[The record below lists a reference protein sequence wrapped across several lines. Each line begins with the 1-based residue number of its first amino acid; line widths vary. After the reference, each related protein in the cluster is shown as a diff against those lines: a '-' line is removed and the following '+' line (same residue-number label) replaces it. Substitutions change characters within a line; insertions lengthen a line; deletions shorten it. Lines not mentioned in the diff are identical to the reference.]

1 MIHVEN
7 VSKFYGE
14 HRAISDLSFHIGDGE
29 VVGLL
34 GLNGAGK
41 STILK
46 VLGCFLTPSSG
57 RATIQGFSVTEEPHR
72 VREVIGYLPD
82 TPPLYNEMTVMSY
95 LRFVARLKNVPPN
108 QVESRVNQVVARTN
122 LEEVL
127 TFRLGELSHGFRQ
140 RVGIAQSLVHNPRI
154 VILDEPI
161 NGLDP
166 VQIVEMRDL
175 ILGLKGMHTV
185 ILSSHILSE
194 ITQTCDKIL
203 VIDRGHLVAE
213 GSEKKLRQS
222 YSSAMKVRVQLAA
235 PLPGGTDDLRQIGGI
250 TSATVQEANDVTEL
264 MVEADRDVR
273 AELTAWLVQ
282 RGGRVLEVGRFEDG
296 LENIFMKLIRSGH
309 EGGTHG

>member
-14 HRAISDLSFHIGDGE
+14 HKAIDDLSFHIGKGE

-46 VLGCFLTPSSG
+46 ILGCFLTPSSG
-57 RATIQGFSVTEEPHR
+57 KATIDGFSVTDDPHH
-72 VREVIGYLPD
+72 VRQVIGYLPD
-82 TPPLYNEMTVMSY
+82 TPPLYPEMTVTSY
-95 LRFVARLKNVPPN
+95 LRFVGRLKNVSTQDIN
-108 QVESRVNQVVARTN
+108 DRVRTAIDKTN
-122 LEEVL
+122 LGEMAYV
-127 TFRLGELSHGFRQ
+127 RLGELSHGFRQ
-140 RVGIAQSLVHNPRI
+140 RVGIAQSIIHDPRI

-166 VQIVEMRDL
+166 LQIVEMRDL
-175 ILGLKGMHTV
+175 ILNLKGHHTV

-203 VIDRGHLVAE
+203 VIDHGHLVAE

-222 YSSAMKVRVQLAA
+222 YSGAMKTRLLIAA
-235 PLPGGTDDLRQIGGI
+235 PAPDFVAGMRRLPG
-250 TSATVQEANDVTEL
+250 VTGVESKSIAETIEIL
-264 MVEADRDVR
+264 VEADSDNRP
-273 AELTAWLVQ
+273 ELVTYAVGQ
-282 RGGRVLEVGRFEDG
+282 GAKVLEVGRHEDG
-296 LENIFMKLIRSGH
+296 LENIFMKLIRPGH
-309 EGGTHG
+309 